1 MDEVIEGGRSVGFSC
16 RQCFSITLNDRKE
29 CVLCGKTATLL
40 RRGKDERCSECTTA
54 YLEVMRKLGHHN
66 VAGFANLSLRYN
78 YACPFCLV
86 ATDWA
91 NMGIVSRCTTC
102 KADGTNRMQICHSCS
117 QINFVYPNRGE
128 YCADCVAAG
137 MY

>member
-1 MDEVIEGGRSVGFSC
+1 MDEVIEGGKLVGLSC
-16 RQCFSITLNDRKE
+16 RQCLGMTLTEKKE
-29 CVLCGKTATLL
+29 CVLCEKTGTIV
-40 RRGKDERCSECTTA
+40 RKGKDERCGDCVRS
-54 YLEVMRKLGHHN
+54 YFEVMRKLGHHN
-66 VAGFANLSLRYN
+66 AAGFANLSLRYN

-86 ATDWA
+86 PTDWA
-91 NMGIVSRCTTC
+91 NLGFVSRCTTC

-128 YCADCVAAG
+128 YCADCVEVG